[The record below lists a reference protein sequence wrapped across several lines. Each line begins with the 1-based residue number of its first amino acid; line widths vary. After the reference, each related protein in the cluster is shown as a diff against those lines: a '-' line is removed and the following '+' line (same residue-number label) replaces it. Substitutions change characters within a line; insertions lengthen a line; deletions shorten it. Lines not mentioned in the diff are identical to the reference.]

1 MKRKRKSKNNLI
13 KLKNG
18 TRIYLANL
26 SHHKDSENKFYFTLP
41 LLNPNSW
48 DLTKEDRAFVKEVLR
63 RYP

>member
-1 MKRKRKSKNNLI
+1 MKRKKKSKTNLI

-26 SHHKDSENKFYFTLP
+26 SHKKYSENKFYFTLP
-41 LLNPNSW
+41 LLNSKSW

-63 RYP
+63 RFP